1 VDLFTIGKGKPNN
14 YRSVYYMRR
23 FLYWL
28 KANWIELVVFGVIL
42 AILMVDMAPNWTFM
56 DKAADSIAYAYS
68 AQYFYPAFH
77 TSSPLFVIL
86 GHFFMLIPVAT
97 QAWRFELLSVL
108 ATIGTCLFVYLI
120 IRNKLN
126 RWYALLGTL
135 IVGMSA
141 IVISQSIIIETYPL
155 ATMLA
160 AGAFYFAIQK
170 KWYWTAVFL
179 GAGLAVHLLA
189 FFVFFIFFIGFR
201 EYRKNWKALLITV
214 SFGLFYLYIPL
225 SSRNA
230 PSMWLPRTDNFILTQ
245 ITDIWTTITGL
256 VGQIAIYDVPKR
268 IIDTL
273 GIIGVSV
280 GVVALI
286 PIVAYFWRKKFYKD
300 VLFWLILIPI
310 GLFISELDMNT
321 FDYTMLAMP
330 FLAIVAML
338 GLAKLQ
344 RASWQRYY
352 EWGRILTAAVVI
364 SVVGFGVF
372 NANYFDIGRTLDP
385 NMSVTEYYTKEL
397 PKIPDH
403 AIFMPIFGWEAVY
416 KYNKDNGKHIYI
428 INQDMLVLPAYRQQ
442 LLDDGIKL
450 TVSDTLNVSIAS
462 REMAQSIILLNDNVW
477 TTKIVSPSTFGEEVI
492 PANHD
497 VSLDPLP
504 DIARINKLSAN
515 PPWQWKPWNPYDI
528 MTTSILINDW
538 GYIVVSNHSL
548 FFFLDWGGGFLLM
561 YWLIY
566 TYVEKSNKKKRVKD
580 DTRVA

>member
-1 VDLFTIGKGKPNN
+1 
-14 YRSVYYMRR
+14 MRR

-566 TYVEKSNKKKRVKD
+566 TYVEKSNKKKRVREAGKN
-580 DTRVA
+580 V

>member
-1 VDLFTIGKGKPNN
+1 MGKLSN
-14 YRSVYYMRR
+14 
-23 FLYWL
+23 FLKRYWL
-28 KANWIELVVFGVIL
+28 ELVVFGVIL
-42 AILMVDMAPNWTFM
+42 AILMIDMAPNWTYM
-56 DKAADSIAYAYS
+56 DKAADSIGYAYS
-68 AQYFYPAFH
+68 AQYFYPAYH
-77 TSSPLFVIL
+77 TSAPLFLIL
-86 GHFFMLIPVAT
+86 GHFFMLIPIAT

-108 ATIGTCLFVYLI
+108 ATMGTCLFVYLI
-120 IRNKLN
+120 VKNKLN

-155 ATMLA
+155 VTMLA
-160 AGAFYFAIQK
+160 TGAFYFAMKK

-189 FFVFFIFFIGFR
+189 FFVFFIFLLWFK
-201 EYRKNWKALLITV
+201 EYRKNWKALLITI

-230 PSMWLPRTDNFILTQ
+230 PSMWLPRTDNFVLTQ
-245 ITDIWTTITGL
+245 IKDIWTTIAGL

-268 IIDTL
+268 IIDTI
-273 GIIGVSV
+273 GIVGVSV

-310 GLFISELDMNT
+310 GLFISELDMDT
-321 FDYTMLAMP
+321 FDYTMLAIP

-338 GLAKLQ
+338 GLKKLQ
-344 RASWQRYY
+344 RASWQRYS
-352 EWGRILTAAVVI
+352 EWGRALIVLIIV
-364 SVVGFGVF
+364 SVVGFGAY
-372 NANYFDIGRTLDP
+372 NLNYFDIGRTLDP
-385 NMSVTEYYTKEL
+385 NMSVTEYYTQEL
-397 PKIPDH
+397 PKIPDS
-403 AIFMPIFGWEAVY
+403 AIFMPIFGWEAFY
-416 KYNKDNGKHIYI
+416 KYNKDSGKHIYI
-428 INQDMLVLPAYRQQ
+428 INQAMLVMPAYRQQ

-450 TVSDTLNVSIAS
+450 IVSDNSNLDIADK
-462 REMAQSIILLNDNVW
+462 EMAQSIILLNDNVW
-477 TTKIVSPSTFGEEVI
+477 TTIITSPSTFGEIVV

-497 VSLDPLP
+497 ISLDPLP

-538 GYIVVSNHSL
+538 AYIVVSNHSL
-548 FFFLDWGGGFLLM
+548 FFVLDWGGGFLVVYWLM
-561 YWLIY
+561 YSYI
-566 TYVEKSNKKKRVKD
+566 ERENKKKKAKKD
-580 DTRVA
+580 VIT